1 MTKSKQ
7 PQYRFDGFEGEWEE
21 KRISDIANVF
31 TGGGT
36 PSTQNDQYWTGNIPW
51 IQSSDLSKDEILDV
65 NPKKFITKLG
75 LSNSAAKLIPKNSIA
90 IVTRVGVGKL
100 SIINREYTTSQDF
113 LSISDLKENLK
124 FTVYSLYRL
133 LQKELNQLQGT
144 SIKGITKGYLL
155 SKTILI
161 PSLPEQGAIGELFQM
176 VDQLIQLQDQKLA
189 TLKEQKQT
197 FLRKMFPAQGQK
209 VPEIRLQGFKGE
221 WEEKK
226 LGEVSTHR
234 SGTAIE
240 KYFDSEGEFKV
251 ISIGS
256 YGTNNLYVDQNIRA
270 VSNELTD
277 SKLVASGEL
286 TMVLNDKTAN
296 GAIIGRCLLITEN
309 NKYVVNQRT
318 EIIRPD
324 INISS
329 YYLFHY
335 LNGEFRNGIIKIAQG
350 GTQIYV
356 NYSSVEQLKINI
368 PTLKEQEAIGNFFQ
382 TLDQQIAQSEEKLTE
397 LKALKQTLL
406 NRLFV

>member
-270 VSNELTD
+270 VSNELTN

-397 LKALKQTLL
+397 LKALKQALL

>member
-36 PSTQNDQYWTGNIPW
+36 PSTQNDKYWTGNIPW

-270 VSNELTD
+270 VSNELTN

>member
-144 SIKGITKGYLL
+144 AIKGITKGYLL

-270 VSNELTD
+270 VSNELTN

>member
-7 PQYRFDGFEGEWEE
+7 PQYRFDSFEGEWEE

-161 PSLPEQGAIGELFQM
+161 PSLPEQGAIGELFQT

-209 VPEIRLQGFKGE
+209 VPEIRLQGFDGE

-226 LGEVSTHR
+226 LGEISRMFSGGTPNVGIPEYYNGNIPFIR
-234 SGTAIE
+234 SAEINSDQTELSITDKGLSNSSAKLVEKNTLLYALYGATSGEVGLSRISGAINQAILAIIPE
-240 KYFDSEGEFKV
+240 KKYSSLFIKNWLYKQKS
-251 ISIGS
+251 SIIKKYLQGGQGNLSGS
-256 YGTNNLYVDQNIRA
+256 IVK
-270 VSNELTD
+270 ELTIHFP
-277 SKLVASGEL
+277 SLS
-286 TMVLNDKTAN
+286 
-296 GAIIGRCLLITEN
+296 
-309 NKYVVNQRT
+309 
-318 EIIRPD
+318 
-324 INISS
+324 
-329 YYLFHY
+329 
-335 LNGEFRNGIIKIAQG
+335 
-350 GTQIYV
+350 
-356 NYSSVEQLKINI
+356 
-368 PTLKEQEAIGNFFQ
+368 EQEAIGDFFQ
-382 TLDQQIAQSEEKLTE
+382 TLDQQMSQTEDKLTE

>member
-270 VSNELTD
+270 VSNELTN

-382 TLDQQIAQSEEKLTE
+382 TLDQQMSQIEDKLTE

>member
-270 VSNELTD
+270 VSNELTN

-382 TLDQQIAQSEEKLTE
+382 TLDQQMSQIEDKLTE
-397 LKALKQTLL
+397 LKALKQTLF

>member
-7 PQYRFDGFEGEWEE
+7 PQYRFDSFEGEWEE

-161 PSLPEQGAIGELFQM
+161 PSLPEQEAIGELFQM

-209 VPEIRLQGFKGE
+209 VPEIRLQGFDGE

-226 LGEVSTHR
+226 LGKISRMFSGGTPSVGISEYYNGNIPFIRSSEINSDQTELFITNKGLSNSSAKIVEKNTLLYALYGATSGEVGLSR
-234 SGTAIE
+234 ISGAINQAILAIIPEKKYSSLFIKNWLYKQKSSIIE
-240 KYFDSEGEFKV
+240 KY
-251 ISIGS
+251 
-256 YGTNNLYVDQNIRA
+256 L
-270 VSNELTD
+270 
-277 SKLVASGEL
+277 
-286 TMVLNDKTAN
+286 
-296 GAIIGRCLLITEN
+296 
-309 NKYVVNQRT
+309 
-318 EIIRPD
+318 
-324 INISS
+324 
-329 YYLFHY
+329 
-335 LNGEFRNGIIKIAQG
+335 QG
-350 GTQIYV
+350 GQGNLSGSIVKGLELYLP
-356 NYSSVEQLKINI
+356 SL
-368 PTLKEQEAIGNFFQ
+368 PEQEAIGDFFQ
-382 TLDQQIAQSEEKLTE
+382 TLDQQMSQTEDKLIE

>member
-124 FTVYSLYRL
+124 FTVYWLYRL

-270 VSNELTD
+270 VSNELTN

>member
-270 VSNELTD
+270 VSNELTN

-286 TMVLNDKTAN
+286 TMVLNDKAAN

>member
-7 PQYRFDGFEGEWEE
+7 PQYRFDSFEGEWEE

-75 LSNSAAKLIPKNSIA
+75 LSNSTAKLIPKNSIA

-161 PSLPEQGAIGELFQM
+161 PSLPEQEAIGELFQM

-270 VSNELTD
+270 VSNELTN

-368 PTLKEQEAIGNFFQ
+368 PTLKEQEAIGDFFQ
-382 TLDQQIAQSEEKLTE
+382 TLDQQMSQTEDKLIE

>member
-7 PQYRFDGFEGEWEE
+7 PQYRFDSFEGEWEE

-161 PSLPEQGAIGELFQM
+161 PSLPEQEAIGELFQM

-209 VPEIRLQGFKGE
+209 VPEIRLQGFDGE

-226 LGEVSTHR
+226 LGEISRMFSGGTPSVGISEYYNGNIPFIR
-234 SGTAIE
+234 SSEINSDQTELFITNKGLSNSSAKIVEKNTLLYALYGATSGEVGLSRISGAINQAILAIIPEKKYSSLFIKNWLYKQKSSIIE
-240 KYFDSEGEFKV
+240 KY
-251 ISIGS
+251 
-256 YGTNNLYVDQNIRA
+256 L
-270 VSNELTD
+270 
-277 SKLVASGEL
+277 
-286 TMVLNDKTAN
+286 
-296 GAIIGRCLLITEN
+296 
-309 NKYVVNQRT
+309 
-318 EIIRPD
+318 
-324 INISS
+324 
-329 YYLFHY
+329 
-335 LNGEFRNGIIKIAQG
+335 QG
-350 GTQIYV
+350 GQGNLSGSIVKGLELYLP
-356 NYSSVEQLKINI
+356 SL
-368 PTLKEQEAIGNFFQ
+368 PEQEAIGDFFQ
-382 TLDQQIAQSEEKLTE
+382 TLDQQMSQTEDKLIE